1 MRLRRSVRE
10 RIRWCKSDR
19 LPGQT
24 LKRKKWIFALIV
36 LMCASFD
43 VLLLFIT
50 GKAVAPL
57 LEDTPYLL
65 EEYAQAYT
73 HLATFR
79 MDSHQSYR
87 DSIDVIGFS
96 PNGQILVAGGHRE
109 VCLWNVSTGTP
120 LSTLKM
126 HQGGIHAVAFS
137 PDGKTLASVS
147 SKIGPSDSRS
157 PVILLLDPLAP
168 RHLVPHT
175 IRLLDSK
182 TGTARLT
189 FSVNTL
195 PITAFGFSPDST
207 ELLIVSEQ
215 GFIDVYDSATG
226 HREKFSR
233 SLFVHNVIRNTYQ
246 FSALAFSSDGKT
258 FATNGRNND
267 RPLYDVADAEIQ
279 LWSTDTGHLLHTF
292 NSPGRSVY
300 LLAFSPDGKTL
311 ASVGEGGDWWNKIF
325 IWDLEN
331 RRLLTII
338 NIGKRTIMAL
348 QFAPDSII
356 LASGHTDGTVHL
368 WDITGRTKMEGVK

>member
-1 MRLRRSVRE
+1 MKLRRTFRE
-10 RIRWCKSDR
+10 RIMWCQNDR

-36 LMCASFD
+36 LTCASFD

-65 EEYAQAYT
+65 KEYAQAYT

-79 MDSHQSYR
+79 KDSHLRYR
-87 DSIDVIGFS
+87 DIVYVIAFS
-96 PNGQILVAGGHRE
+96 PDGQILAAGGHRE
-109 VCLWNVSTGTP
+109 MRLWNINTGNP
-120 LSTLKM
+120 LFTLKK
-126 HQGGIHAVAFS
+126 HQGGIQAVAFS

-147 SKIGPSDSRS
+147 SKWGRSDSR
-157 PVILLLDPLAP
+157 PVILLDPLAP

-175 IRLLDSK
+175 IRLLDAK

-189 FSVNTL
+189 FSVDTL
-195 PITAFGFSPDST
+195 PATALEFSPDST
-207 ELLIVSEQ
+207 KLLIVSEQ
-215 GFIDVYDSATG
+215 GSIDVYDSVTG

-233 SLFVHNVIRNTYQ
+233 SLFVHNVIGTTYQ
-246 FSALAFSSDGKT
+246 FSALAFSSDGKI
-258 FATNGRNND
+258 FATCGRARD

-279 LWSTDTGHLLHTF
+279 LWSADTEHLLHTF
-292 NSPGRSVY
+292 YSPGRSVH

-311 ASVGEGGDWWNKIF
+311 ASVGRASDWWNKIF
-325 IWDLEN
+325 IWDMEN
-331 RRLLTII
+331 RRLLSII
-338 NIGKRTIMAL
+338 NTGKRGVMAL
-348 QFAPDSII
+348 QFAPDSIM

-368 WDITGRTKMEGVK
+368 WDIAGRIHR